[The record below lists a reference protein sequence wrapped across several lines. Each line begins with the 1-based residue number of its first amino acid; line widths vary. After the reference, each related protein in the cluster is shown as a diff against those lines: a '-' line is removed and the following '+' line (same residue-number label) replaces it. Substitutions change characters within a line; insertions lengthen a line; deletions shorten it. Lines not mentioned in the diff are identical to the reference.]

1 MPLSMMRRI
10 GDLEAR
16 PTRMTL
22 QLADRSVKYPHGIV
36 EDVLVKVDKFFFPV
50 DFVVMGMEEDREV
63 PLILG
68 RPFMKTAKVIIDVDD
83 GNLKVRVQDDE
94 VNFNVFEA
102 MKYPC
107 EQDECMRVDV
117 IDDLIHSTRKQ
128 LHISSPL
135 EKALMDALEDLNEKE
150 EKEIEEC
157 LRDLDSAKDI
167 LPEKVKIEELE
178 KSANMEVLK
187 LELKMLP
194 PQLKYVFLEDG
205 GNKPVIIS
213 NSLTPSK
220 EEQLVNVLKKNQE
233 AIGWTLADL
242 KGISP
247 SYCMHKIHM
256 EQNYKPVAQPQRRL
270 NPTMM
275 EVVKKEVLKL
285 LEA

>member
-50 DFVVMGMEEDREV
+50 DFVVMDMEEDREV

-128 LHISSPL
+128 LHSSSPL

-150 EKEIEEC
+150 EKEIEEG
-157 LRDLDSAKDI
+157 LRDLDSAKEI

-187 LELKMLP
+187 PELKMLP
-194 PQLKYVFLEDG
+194 PQLKYVFLEEG
-205 GNKPVIIS
+205 GNKPVIIR
-213 NSLTPSK
+213 NSLTPSE

-256 EQNYKPVAQPQRRL
+256 EQNYKLVAC
-270 NPTMM
+270 
-275 EVVKKEVLKL
+275 
-285 LEA
+285 